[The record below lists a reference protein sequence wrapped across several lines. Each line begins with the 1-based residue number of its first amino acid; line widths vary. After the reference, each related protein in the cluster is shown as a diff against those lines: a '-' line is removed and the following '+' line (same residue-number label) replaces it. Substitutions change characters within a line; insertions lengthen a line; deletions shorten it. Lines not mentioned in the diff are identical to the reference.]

1 MGYKV
6 KAGMGKAMKTAILNE
21 EQLEA

>member
-6 KAGMGKAMKTAILNE
+6 KARMGKAMKRAILNKKQVE
-21 EQLEA
+21 E

>member
-6 KAGMGKAMKTAILNE
+6 KAIMGKAMKRAIPNE
-21 EQLEA
+21 KQLEE

>member
-6 KAGMGKAMKTAILNE
+6 EARMGKAMKRAILNKK
-21 EQLEA
+21 QLEE

>member
-6 KAGMGKAMKTAILNE
+6 KAWMGKAMKRAIKKKK
-21 EQLEA
+21 QLEE

>member
-6 KAGMGKAMKTAILNE
+6 KVRMGKAMKRAILNE
-21 EQLEA
+21 KQLEE

>member
-6 KAGMGKAMKTAILNE
+6 KARMGKAMKRAIPNKK
-21 EQLEA
+21 QLEE

>member
-6 KAGMGKAMKTAILNE
+6 KARIGKAMKRTIANE
-21 EQLEA
+21 KQLEE